1 MFKLRLALVLLALA
15 ALTIP
20 INRGERGNGVV
31 SPDVLARWAA
41 ANGVTL
47 PIGAGFTTDDG
58 TRVTPLEGEAGIAIA
73 PAGGRG
79 PVLRR
84 YLVRAD
90 RVQPGLGATIR
101 AAMFPGGSARLA
113 ATGGGDTALLSETE
127 VEGIYL
133 ALTSVDASARCR
145 DPDRLC
151 EAVHDIAV
159 LAKLRGVPL
168 VGPSA
173 RAVAVPLGPLVDPL
187 AFAETGG
194 DPQQTC
200 GFDPGA
206 ARVPHHIAGGC
217 TATILMRFAAGRD
230 FALDGHQRRIVPLTQ
245 GALARYLRE
254 AIRQGLVR
262 GGVLRGGW
270 VAGIEA
276 S

>member
-1 MFKLRLALVLLALA
+1 MFTLRLALVLIALA

-20 INRGERGNGVV
+20 INRGEPTGGVAA
-31 SPDVLARWAA
+31 PDVLARWAA
-41 ANGVTL
+41 ANGVKL
-47 PIGAGFTTDDG
+47 PIGAGFTTDRG
-58 TRVTPLEGEAGIAIA
+58 ARVTPLEGESGIAIA
-73 PAGGRG
+73 PAAGKGS
-79 PVLRR
+79 VLRR

-90 RVQPGLGATIR
+90 RVQSGLGAAIR

-113 ATGGGDTALLSETE
+113 PTSGGDTALLGEAE
-127 VEGIYL
+127 IEDIYL
-133 ALTSVDASARCR
+133 ALTSVEASARCR

-151 EAVHDIAV
+151 EAVQDIAV

-187 AFAETGG
+187 AFAETES
-194 DPQQTC
+194 DPQQLC

-217 TATILMRFAAGRD
+217 TATILMRFAGARD

-245 GALARYLRE
+245 TALARYLRE